1 MRTLTRSADS
11 GARERLAALVRGS
24 RARLIDIA
32 QQLVRV
38 ASENPPG
45 DTTAIATLAAEILAG
60 DGIEIEVATSV
71 APITNL
77 IARVRGD
84 RAGRRLVYNGHLDT
98 YPIGR
103 RSDWSVDPLGG
114 IVKDGRLY
122 GRGAAD
128 MKGGIACSILAML
141 LLAEL
146 RDSWAGEAVIT
157 LAGDEE
163 TMGTQGTQFL
173 LERYPHASGDAMIT
187 GDAGS
192 PDVLRFGEKG
202 MVWLE
207 VEAEGRAAHGAHV
220 HLGINAIER
229 LIDALTAL
237 FELRDMPVRIPPG
250 VDRAIAEAA
259 AVSEA
264 ISGKGE
270 SETLRRVTVNCGL
283 VQGGVLRNIIP
294 PAAKATVDIRL
305 PAGVTIAEI
314 EQQLA
319 AILDRREGIRY
330 RIDRSVEPRWS
341 DPRHEIVRHL
351 SRAGEEARGKRP
363 VVNYRVGGS
372 DARLYR
378 QRGVDSIVCG
388 LTPHNMGAPDEFVDL
403 EELYAVAYMHTL
415 AGFDFLSASGGD
427 AP

>member
-1 MRTLTRSADS
+1 MRTLARSADS
-11 GARERLAALVRGS
+11 AAREKLAARVCDS

-32 QQLVRV
+32 RRLVRV
-38 ASENPPG
+38 DSENPPG
-45 DTTAIATLAAEILAG
+45 DTAAVAALAAELMAA
-60 DGIEIEVATSV
+60 DGIEVEVITSV

-84 RAGRRLVYNGHLDT
+84 RPGRRLVYNGHLDT
-98 YPIGR
+98 YPIGQ
-103 RSDWSVDPLGG
+103 RSGWSVDPLGAT
-114 IVKDGRLY
+114 VKDGRLY

-141 LLAEL
+141 LLAEM
-146 RDSWAGEAVIT
+146 RDAWAGEAVIT

-202 MVWLE
+202 MVWLT
-207 VEAEGRAAHGAHV
+207 VEAEGKAAHGAHV

-229 LIDALTAL
+229 LIDALAAL
-237 FELRDMPVRIPPG
+237 FELRDMKVSIPPE

-259 AVSEA
+259 AVSES

-283 VQGGVLRNIIP
+283 IQGGVLRNIIP

-305 PAGVTIAEI
+305 PAGVTVAEI
-314 EQQLA
+314 EQRLG
-319 AILDRREGIRY
+319 AILRNREGIRY
-330 RIDRSVEPRWS
+330 RVDRSVEPRWS

-351 SRAGEEARGKRP
+351 MRAGEEARGKRP

-378 QRGVDSIVCG
+378 ERGIDSIVCG

-403 EELYAVAYMHTL
+403 EELHAVAHMHTL
-415 AGFDFLSASGGD
+415 AGFDFLTTSGGG

>member
-1 MRTLTRSADS
+1 MAESAYRA
-11 GARERLAALVRGS
+11 ARDKLVALVHGS
-24 RARLIDIA
+24 NERLIDITR
-32 QQLVRV
+32 QLVRV

-45 DTTAIATLAAEILAG
+45 DTTVVARLAAEMLAA
-60 DGIEIEVATSV
+60 DGIEVEVVTSV

-84 RAGRRLVYNGHLDT
+84 RPGRHLVYNGHLDT

-103 RSDWSVDPLGG
+103 QSDWSVDPLGG
-114 IVKDGRLY
+114 VVRDGRLY

-141 LLAEL
+141 LLAEV

-202 MVWLE
+202 MIWLE
-207 VEAEGRAAHGAHV
+207 VEADGKAAHGAHV
-220 HLGINAIER
+220 HLGVNAIER
-229 LIDALTAL
+229 LIGSLVAL
-237 FELRDMPVRIPPG
+237 FELRDMPALVPPE
-250 VDRAIAEAA
+250 VDRAIAQASV
-259 AVSEA
+259 VSEA

-283 VQGGVLRNIIP
+283 IQGGVLRNIIP
-294 PAAKATVDIRL
+294 AAAKATVDIRL
-305 PAGVTIAEI
+305 PAGITVAEI
-314 EQQLA
+314 ERRLA
-319 AILDRREGIRY
+319 EILEKREGIRY
-330 RIDRSVEPRWS
+330 RIDRRTEPRWS
-341 DPRHEIVRHL
+341 DPNHEIVGYL
-351 SRAGEEARGKRP
+351 SRAGEEARKRRP

-378 QRGVDSIVCG
+378 QRGIDSIVCG
-388 LTPHNMGAPDEFVDL
+388 LTPHNMGAPNEFVEL
-403 EELYAVAYMHTL
+403 EELQAVAYMHTL
-415 AGFDFLSASGGD
+415 AGFDYLTATGRGER
-427 AP
+427 

>member
-1 MRTLTRSADS
+1 MARSADS

-24 RARLIDIA
+24 RARLIDVT

-45 DTTAIATLAAEILAG
+45 DTAAVAELAAELLAAN
-60 DGIEIEVATSV
+60 GIEVEIVTSV
-71 APITNL
+71 APTTNL
-77 IARVRGD
+77 IARVRGG
-84 RAGRRLVYNGHLDT
+84 RPGRRLVYNGHLDT

-103 RSDWSVDPLGG
+103 KSDWSVDPLGG
-114 IVKDGRLY
+114 VVRDGRLY

-141 LLAEL
+141 LLAEV
-146 RDSWAGEAVIT
+146 RDGWAGEAVIT

-202 MVWLE
+202 MIWLE
-207 VEAEGRAAHGAHV
+207 IEAEGKAAHGAHV
-220 HLGINAIER
+220 HLGVNAIER
-229 LIDALTAL
+229 LMRVLAELS
-237 FELRDMPVRIPPG
+237 ELRDMPVRIPAE
-250 VDRAIAEAA
+250 VDRAITEAA

-264 ISGKGE
+264 ISGNGE

-283 VQGGVLRNIIP
+283 FQGGVLRNIIP
-294 PAAKATVDIRL
+294 AAAKATVDIRL
-305 PAGVTIAEI
+305 PAGVTVAEI
-314 EQQLA
+314 EQRLA
-319 AILDRREGIRY
+319 AILDQREGIRY
-330 RIDRSVEPRWS
+330 RIDRRTEPRWS
-341 DPRHEIVRHL
+341 DPRHEIVTHL
-351 SRAGEEARGKRP
+351 SRAAEEARGRRP
-363 VVNYRVGGS
+363 VVNYRIGGS

-378 QRGVDSIVCG
+378 QRGVNSIVCG
-388 LTPHNMGAPDEFVDL
+388 LTPHNMGAPDEYVDL
-403 EELYAVAYMHTL
+403 EELYAVAHMHTL
-415 AGFDFLSASGGD
+415 AGFDFLAADRRGER
-427 AP
+427 